1 MSTQQQSNTPE
12 FSKIRSLLWP
22 IYNFEMKKFVPL
34 AIIMFCVLGN
44 YTIMRDTKDSLIA
57 TAAGA
62 GPEAIPYLKGIFVM
76 TSAMLFVVLYTKLS
90 NVFSAQ
96 KLFHGIVGTFLAFFA
111 LFCFVIYP
119 NIETLHPSI
128 ETVNNL
134 QQTYPNFKFAIS
146 VWGVWSYSLFYIM
159 SELWGSVMI
168 SLLFWQFANEIT
180 RTREAS
186 RFYPLL
192 VMISN
197 ISLMCSGK
205 TVNIL
210 SDIRKTLPA
219 DVDAWGVTLHYLGIA
234 IIVLGVVAMFVYQWM
249 QKNVLSDPKY
259 YDAAAPKAKKKSK
272 PKLSI
277 GESFKYLLSSPY
289 IAMIAVLVL
298 SYGMSINLIE
308 IIWKKQLSIM
318 FKGDPNGYNAFM
330 GNFSFF
336 TGLATILIIYATKNV
351 VNRFG
356 WFVGA
361 VITPTALAIT
371 GGLFFAMIL
380 FKDIV
385 EPLYASFGASAL
397 SAAVWIG
404 MVQNIATKGSK
415 YSFFDPTKEMAYI
428 PLDQELKVKGK
439 AAVDVIG
446 GRLGKAMGGW
456 TLIAIFSI
464 FAVRDVM
471 TVVPYLA
478 IIIAIITLAWFFAV
492 GSLAR
497 KYKVAV
503 AEKEEELKQEK
514 EAA

>member
-1 MSTQQQSNTPE
+1 MSNQPQANTPE
-12 FSKIRSLLWP
+12 FSKLRSILWP

-76 TSAMLFVVLYTKLS
+76 TSATLFVILYTKLS
-90 NVFSAQ
+90 NVFSPQ
-96 KLFHGIVGTFLAFFA
+96 KLFHGIVATFLVFFA
-111 LFCFVIYP
+111 LFCFAIYP

-128 ETVNNL
+128 ESVRAL
-134 QQTYPNFKFAIS
+134 QEQYPNFKFAIS

-180 RTREAS
+180 RTKEAS

-197 ISLMCSGK
+197 ISLMFSGK

-210 SDIRKTLPA
+210 SDIRKSLPA
-219 DVDAWGVTLHYLGIA
+219 DVDAWGVTLNYLGIT
-234 IIVLGVVAMFVYQWM
+234 IIAMGILAMYTYQWM

-259 YDAAAPKAKKKSK
+259 YDAAAPKAPKKKK
-272 PKLSI
+272 PKLSV
-277 GESFKYLLSSPY
+277 GESFKHLVSSPY

-308 IIWKKQLSIM
+308 IIWKKQLSIL

-330 GNFSFF
+330 GNFSFY
-336 TGLATILIIYATKNV
+336 TGLSTILIIYATKNV

-380 FKDIV
+380 FRETV

-397 SAAVWIG
+397 TAAVWIG
-404 MVQNIATKGSK
+404 MIQNIATKGSK

-428 PLDQELKVKGK
+428 PLDQELKIKGK

-456 TLIAIFSI
+456 TLIGIFSF
-464 FAVRDVM
+464 FAVKDVM
-471 TVVPYLA
+471 IVVPYLA
-478 IIIAIITLAWFFAV
+478 LIIAFVVVAWFFAV
-492 GSLAR
+492 GSLSRRYKIALAEHELEKAR
-497 KYKVAV
+497 DIS
-503 AEKEEELKQEK
+503 
-514 EAA
+514 